1 MAGLALMND
10 RLYSVVYVERGAR
23 RRIISLR
30 KANRREV
37 KRYASED

>member
-10 RLYSVVYVERGAR
+10 RLYSIVYVDRGTR

-37 KRYASED
+37 ERYASEN